1 MVLRKALRRSATG
14 NGIVN
19 LLLLVVAATVL
30 ASPAAGQ
37 APPPTEKIFTLDN
50 GLQVFLIRRESVPL
64 VNIVAGVNAGSKDET
79 DETSGLV
86 HLLEH
91 YIIFRGTDLRSGD
104 EIARDLRRHG
114 AAFNAHT
121 GQDFALFEVSL
132 PSAHFAFGLGVQKE
146 ILFRLK
152 IGETE
157 LSAEKEVILEE
168 IRQIEDDAFRLG
180 QSLVYRNLFAGH
192 PYGRPIHG
200 DPEIIRRL
208 SAADVER
215 FYRRLFVP
223 NNAVLAIVG
232 NLPLEEMEARVRET
246 FGALP
251 RGENPPPPPDPPH
264 PLSGIVEVTREMD
277 VDEAYLLLGALGPDY
292 NDPGQYAA
300 DLLTQILGQGIRPLL
315 AGALKSG
322 PRDLVNSAQMT
333 YIALKR
339 AGAFVAYFTLDPKF
353 LPAAKR
359 QAVAYLKHVRTEK
372 FAPEDFIGEDRDFAF
387 DYLDSA
393 RNAIRFIVYQ
403 AWENGIGLATS
414 MAMHLLLRDD
424 DSRIDYLERIAAL
437 RSFDLREAAAAAFN
451 RDAFVLV
458 SIVPRKK

>member
-1 MVLRKALRRSATG
+1 
-14 NGIVN
+14 VN
-19 LLLLVVAATVL
+19 LLLLVLAATVL
-30 ASPAAGQ
+30 APPVAGKTL
-37 APPPTEKIFTLDN
+37 PPSEKIFTLDN
-50 GLQVFLIRRESVPL
+50 GLRVFLIRRESVPL

-79 DETSGLV
+79 EETSGLI

-91 YIIFRGTDLRSGD
+91 NIIFRGTDLRSGS

-132 PSAHFAFGLGVQKE
+132 PSEHFAFGLAVQKE
-146 ILFRLK
+146 MLFELK
-152 IGETE
+152 IGEAE
-157 LSAEKEVILEE
+157 LAAEKEVILEE
-168 IRQIEDDAFRLG
+168 IRQIEDDPFRLG
-180 QSLVYRNLFAGH
+180 QTLVYGGLFAGH
-192 PYGRPIHG
+192 PYGRPIYG
-200 DPEIIRRL
+200 NPDVIRRL

-223 NNAVLAIVG
+223 NNAVLAVVG
-232 NLPLEEMEARVRET
+232 NLPLEEMEARVREA
-246 FGALP
+246 FAAVP
-251 RGENPPPPPDPPH
+251 RGEASPPPPERPR
-264 PLSGIVEVTREMD
+264 PLSGIVEVAREMD
-277 VDEAYLLLGALGPDY
+277 VDEAYLLLGAIGPDY
-292 NDPGQYAA
+292 SDPGQYAA
-300 DLLTQILGQGIRPLL
+300 DLLTQILGQGLRPLL

-322 PRDLVNSAQMT
+322 QRELVNSAQMT
-333 YIALKR
+333 YVTLKR

-359 QAVAYLKHVRTEK
+359 QAVDYLKRVRSEK
-372 FAPEDFIGEDRDFAF
+372 FAPEDFIGEERDFAF
-387 DYLDSA
+387 DYLAAA
-393 RNAIRFIVYQ
+393 RNAIRFIVLQ
-403 AWENGIGLATS
+403 AWESGVGLATS

-424 DSRIDYLERIAAL
+424 DSKIDYLERVGAL

>member
-19 LLLLVVAATVL
+19 LLLLVLAATVL
-30 ASPAAGQ
+30 APPVAGQ
-37 APPPTEKIFTLDN
+37 TLPPTEKIFTLDN
-50 GLQVFLIRRESVPL
+50 GLRVFIIRRESIPL

-91 YIIFRGTDLRSGD
+91 YVLFRGTDLRSGS

-114 AAFNAHT
+114 AVFNAHT
-121 GQDFALFEVSL
+121 GQDLALFEVSL
-132 PSAHFAFGLGVQKE
+132 PSEHFAFGLDVQKE

-152 IGETE
+152 IGEAE
-157 LSAEKEVILEE
+157 LAAEKEVILEE

-200 DPEIIRRL
+200 DPEKIRRL
-208 SAADVER
+208 AAADVER

-223 NNAVLAIVG
+223 NNAVLAVVG
-232 NLPLEEMEARVRET
+232 NLPLQEMESRIRQA
-246 FGALP
+246 FSDIP
-251 RGENPPPPPDPPH
+251 RGEDPPPPPERPNPI
-264 PLSGIVEVTREMD
+264 SGIIEVEQELD
-277 VDEAYLLLGALGPDY
+277 VEEAYLLLGALGPDY
-292 NDPGQYAA
+292 SDPGQYAA
-300 DLLTQILGQGIRPLL
+300 DVLTQVLGQGLHPML

-322 PRDLVNSAQMT
+322 QRNLVNSAQMT

-359 QAVAYLKHVRTEK
+359 QAVAYLKSVRTEK
-372 FAPEDFIGEDRDFAF
+372 FSPDDFIGEARDFAF
-387 DYLDSA
+387 DYLGSA
-393 RNAIRFIVYQ
+393 RNAMRFIVHQ
-403 AWENGIGLATS
+403 AWESGIGLATS
-414 MAMHLLLRDD
+414 MAMHLLLRDA
-424 DSRIDYLERIAAL
+424 DSKIDYLERIAAL
-437 RSFDLREAAAAAFN
+437 GSFDLREAAGAAFN